1 LDQEEETYPMLQ
13 GLYASTDTGSILGSS
28 LVNWYLGWFKTR
40 TWGADTKVIR
50 TTQMQEWL
58 AMDPS
63 LPVFDSTVD
72 LLEYALNNL
81 DLVDI
86 LHSLDQKTS
95 FEVRTEFLNAYPH
108 KDATSPVGA
117 VIGLEVQES
126 GLFVIRSLSYAGTLY
141 PRAQIPERI
150 ASVTVLGVF
159 AYVTVATH
167 AFHLHYSSSA
177 RVASLSASLLSM
189 THPVRQILMPTELG
203 VTNSI
208 ARGVHALLGEDR
220 FFVQTLPF
228 TYEGLRTM
236 LQEYVPVMTFP
247 PVTHRIGSDYHQWW
261 TYLDQQMSRVVEAL
275 YPPGTTLD
283 PAVRSW
289 LTALHEEADR
299 AGLVRVLVSGFMIQ
313 VRHNFVSNR
322 IFGHFARFMLI
333 LDPREV
339 PVTTAFRTLLVSEG
353 TTLRWVPMTRNFSE
367 NVDHPAAR
375 SVMQAF
381 YTGMKDLQVQ
391 HPLAQPQE
399 IEASTGM

>member
-1 LDQEEETYPMLQ
+1 M
-13 GLYASTDTGSILGSS
+13 S
-28 LVNWYLGWFKTR
+28 
-40 TWGADTKVIR
+40 
-50 TTQMQEWL
+50 
-58 AMDPS
+58 PS

-81 DLVDI
+81 DLVD
-86 LHSLDQKTS
+86 LLYPLEKTTS
-95 FEVRTEFLNAYPH
+95 FEVRTEFLNSYPH

-150 ASVTVLGVF
+150 ASVTVLGIV

-167 AFHLHYSSSA
+167 AFYLHYSSSA
-177 RVASLSASLLSM
+177 RVVSLSASLLSM
-189 THPVRQILMPTELG
+189 THPVRQILMPTEIG
-203 VTNSI
+203 APNSL
-208 ARGVHALLGEDR
+208 ARGVHSLLGEDG

-236 LQEYVPVMTFP
+236 LQEYVPVQTFP
-247 PVTHRIGSDYHQWW
+247 PATHRIGSDYHQWW
-261 TYLDQQMSRVVEAL
+261 TYLDHHMSRVVEAL
-275 YPPGTTLD
+275 YPPGAILD
-283 PAVRSW
+283 PAVQSW
-289 LTALHEEADR
+289 LTALHEEVDR

-313 VRHNFVSNR
+313 VRHNFLSNR
-322 IFGHFARFMLI
+322 IVGHLRRFVYI

-339 PVTTAFRTLLVSEG
+339 PVSTAFVTLLNNES
-353 TTLRWVPMTRNFSE
+353 TSRRWVPLTRNFSA

-381 YTGMKDLQVQ
+381 YTGMKDLQV
-391 HPLAQPQE
+391 
-399 IEASTGM
+399 